1 MPPVDELTVRVE
13 VPEPFDVSVTLAGFV
28 EAVRPEGDTTVVR
41 AMLPV
46 NPPRLWSVMVEVPD
60 WAAKIVKLVGPE
72 EMEKSTT
79 LTVTCTE
86 RVREPLVA
94 VTVRV

>member
-1 MPPVDELTVRVE
+1 MPPVGELTVKVE

-28 EAVRPEGDTTVVR
+28 EAVRPEGDTAVVR
-41 AMLPV
+41 AILPV
-46 NPPRLWSVMVEVPD
+46 KPPRLWSVIVEVPD
-60 WAAKIVKLVGPE
+60 WAANIVKFVELE

-86 RVREPLVA
+86 RVREPLVP